1 MHQRIFNEQPLLEKE
16 ERMIRRLSSNG
27 NTRIQNKVHA
37 LTGRF
42 TLSFKQN
49 TIKTKNEDTN
59 EDT

>member
-27 NTRIQNKVHA
+27 NTRIQNKLHT

-42 TLSFKQN
+42 TLSFNQN